1 MRAYKSKQLAKVERA
16 FRALKGVDLKV
27 RPVYHRLETR
37 VRAHVFL
44 CMLAYYVEWHMR
56 QALSPLLFEDEEHGV
71 KGDSPVAPA
80 RRSANAEAKAGRQRL
95 EDGTPVHSFQTLLK
109 DLGTL
114 CRNRV
119 EISGVPAFDTLT
131 RATPLQ
137 QRAFELL
144 GVHLTT

>member
-1 MRAYKSKQLAKVERA
+1 
-16 FRALKGVDLKV
+16 
-27 RPVYHRLETR
+27 
-37 VRAHVFL
+37 
-44 CMLAYYVEWHMR
+44 MR
-56 QALSPLLFEDEEHGV
+56 QALAPLLFEDEEHGAST
-71 KGDSPVAPA
+71 DSPVAAA
-80 RRSANAEAKAGRQRL
+80 RRSASAEAKASSQRL

-119 EISGVPAFDTLT
+119 EVSGAVWDMLT

-144 GVHLTT
+144 GVNPAT